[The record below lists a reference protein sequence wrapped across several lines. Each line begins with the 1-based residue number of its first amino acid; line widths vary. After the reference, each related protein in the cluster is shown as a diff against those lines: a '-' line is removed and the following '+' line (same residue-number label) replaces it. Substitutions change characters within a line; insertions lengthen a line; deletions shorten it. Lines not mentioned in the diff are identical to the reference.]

1 MCNNMTLYQVL
12 ATDTYWS
19 FYCDFLKFL
28 AIVVLSTTTILE
40 KCQTTDFLIFYFLLC
55 ARAIILEFGNFLL
68 RGKGGRNSW
77 NIWPFSWGR
86 E

>member
-1 MCNNMTLYQVL
+1 MTLYQDL

-40 KCQTTDFLIFYFLLC
+40 KCQTPDFLIFLSFSLC
-55 ARAIILEFGNFLL
+55 KSNHSRIWQLFAY
-68 RGKGGRNSW
+68 GKGGRNSW
-77 NIWPFSWGR
+77 NIWPSSRGR
-86 E
+86 G